1 MLPRPATATTTD
13 GWHWNG
19 GSVVACL
26 CMFIH
31 RTTPISESSPF
42 IGGGGDESAFKG
54 KHPCQRHATTF
65 QRGKCSYYLRRL
77 NVVVVD
83 VDKIFPLKVL
93 SRRVW

>member
-31 RTTPISESSPF
+31 RTTPISESSLLL
-42 IGGGGDESAFKG
+42 GGGTIV
-54 KHPCQRHATTF
+54 H
-65 QRGKCSYYLRRL
+65 
-77 NVVVVD
+77 
-83 VDKIFPLKVL
+83 LKVNIL
-93 SRRVW
+93 ANGMQPPSKGESVAII